1 MCVLFSQIESGRS
14 DINFGVRG
22 GPGGGGGGDVLD
34 DPRGSEM
41 VMLDITRDALA
52 HGLCNLTVCSAYFL
66 PIRTRGCQEENS

>member
-22 GPGGGGGGDVLD
+22 GTVGGGKDVD
-34 DPRGSEM
+34 EPRGSEM

-52 HGLCNLTVCSAYFL
+52 HGLCST
-66 PIRTRGCQEENS
+66 